1 MKTLQRTGIFL
12 GALCIS
18 VLFLS
23 SQPAFAD
30 VKSDLPPI
38 ITSIESSLK
47 IDSQTI
53 DNYKVQLASYNAQL
67 KKAKSKKE
75 ITDLKTEINGHM
87 KLYQA
92 ALNKLGTD
100 LQLLLSEANKNHV
113 VLSASY
119 LKSLSKNS

>member
-1 MKTLQRTGIFL
+1 MKTLQRTGVVV
-12 GALCIS
+12 AL
-18 VLFLS
+18 VTAAFLFLS
-23 SQPAFAD
+23 SQSAFAD

-38 ITSIESSLK
+38 ITTLESSLK
-47 IDSQTI
+47 LDSQTI

-75 ITDLKTEINGHM
+75 IADLKTAINGHM

-100 LQLLLSEANKNHV
+100 LQLLLAEANKNHV
-113 VLSASY
+113 VLPASY
-119 LKSLSKNS
+119 LKSLSKTS

>member
-12 GALCIS
+12 GAFCIS
-18 VLFLS
+18 FLFLS
-23 SQPAFAD
+23 SQSAFAD

-53 DNYKVQLASYNAQL
+53 GNYKVQLASYNAQL

-75 ITDLKTEINGHM
+75 IADLKTAINGHM

-100 LQLLLSEANKNHV
+100 LQLLLAEANKNHV
-113 VLSASY
+113 VLPASY
-119 LKSLSKNS
+119 LKSLSKTS